1 MPQIL
6 ENFWLWKFED
16 AIRNPVWW
24 YSWLLLTLLI
34 LLLWIVKRV
43 KKELVPILSDEEG
56 NVRITPHALQELV
69 SKSCTEMEGIHAPST
84 TITCRNGNVRLLV
97 RLQVNTDCNVKQ
109 ARKQLKEK
117 LEDIMVENLCFTNFG
132 GVDLIIKGFKD

>member
-6 ENFWLWKFED
+6 EDFWLWKLED

-69 SKSCTEMEGIHAPST
+69 SKSCTEMKGIHAPCT

-97 RLQVNTDCNVKQ
+97 RLQVKTDCNVKQ

>member
-1 MPQIL
+1 M
-6 ENFWLWKFED
+6 
-16 AIRNPVWW
+16 
-24 YSWLLLTLLI
+24 LLTLLI

-84 TITCRNGNVRLLV
+84 TITCRNGTVRLLV